1 MWNRSNCECESHTS
15 CAVGE
20 YLDYEN
26 CNCRKKLVDKV
37 IGRRSGEECT
47 ENIYEVKIDE
57 MALYDHGNECVFP
70 YATCVVLA
78 VIALAI
84 SIGTGGYFAHK
95 YMNQWYLK
103 KDVICVRCG
112 THTQT
117 AK

>member
-84 SIGTGGYFAHK
+84 SIGTGGYFAS
-95 YMNQWYLK
+95 N
-103 KDVICVRCG
+103 
-112 THTQT
+112 TNT
-117 AK
+117 